1 MGKNIQWLIGRRA
14 ILSRIRA
21 SGGGRAASCAEVFFS
36 IRPLIRTALIAYNF
50 ENMLTSIRPRLI
62 LANDDCFYT
71 KPAHHKEIMVL
82 VLQSAGM
89 VEALEECRSLIFDD
103 EALLPDYY
111 LSSGTFFTDIKSRHH
126 VAKKVVTTGLP
137 RYDILYDASEVY
149 SRDAFFRIHK
159 IDPCRKMLLWAT
171 QSHTLSPEENSATVK
186 AILRASKEITDIILV
201 IKQHPAEGEE
211 CTRLLKE
218 MIKEYQSD
226 AIITPKDS
234 DTYELLSICDLHI
247 TRTST
252 TAREAVAMNKP
263 VIILTLVEMMTEWNM
278 LKKG

>member
-1 MGKNIQWLIGRRA
+1 MMHPRSI
-14 ILSRIRA
+14 
-21 SGGGRAASCAEVFFS
+21 AETHSLGF
-36 IRPLIRTALIAYNF
+36 T
-50 ENMLTSIRPRLI
+50 RLI
-62 LANDDCFYT
+62 
-71 KPAHHKEIMVL
+71 PAERCYF
-82 VLQSAGM
+82 G
-89 VEALEECRSLIFDD
+89 
-103 EALLPDYY
+103 LLN
-111 LSSGTFFTDIKSRHH
+111 S
-126 VAKKVVTTGLP
+126 
-137 RYDILYDASEVY
+137 IL
-149 SRDAFFRIHK
+149 F
-159 IDPCRKMLLWAT
+159 
-171 QSHTLSPEENSATVK
+171 SPEENSATVK

-263 VIILTLVEMMTEWNM
+263 VIIFNISGDDDGVEYAKEGVALGIYSSEKLKDAIINLLEDDSVLCKNRSRYIEKYLYRIDGKATERVVN
-278 LKKG
+278 LLAGVLSREE